1 MTGTC
6 ECDECEAF
14 YARHT
19 KVNADGETERH
30 TIARACRAPEATFP
44 LIARDNSVRWERV
57 RLGVDSC
64 ERDGVR
70 YIGRELLGEVWNP
83 DAAWSAGM
91 SGAFCAI
98 AFDEPRERHFSTFA
112 VDMGVLHAS
121 NPDAFARWVRTWQR
135 LRTLPT
141 NHMTKEPA

>member
-1 MTGTC
+1 MGTC

-19 KVNADGETERH
+19 KVNADGEIERQ
-30 TIARACRAPEATFP
+30 TIGRICSKREATFP
-44 LIARDNSVRWERV
+44 LVGRDNSVRWERV

-64 ERDGVR
+64 ELDGVR
-70 YIGRELLGEVWNP
+70 YVGRELLGEVWNP

-112 VDMGVLHAS
+112 MDMGVLHAS
-121 NPDAFARWVRTWQR
+121 NPEAFARWARTWQR
-135 LRTLPT
+135 LRALPT
-141 NHMTKEPA
+141 TPTKEPA